1 MSRPN
6 TYVKINLRN
15 LIHNFHTIRNLTP
28 DKTVLCIVKADAY
41 GHGAAQCSRALQES
55 GAEYFAVSSFNEAKE
70 LREACICKPILVLG
84 YISEKDIAES
94 LTYQLTY
101 TVYSITFAKQLD
113 ECAKSAGIK
122 AKIHIKINTGM
133 NRLGFSG
140 KENCLKKI
148 KQIAEMENLIIEG
161 LFSHF
166 SSADEEDL
174 SYTRGQYQQ
183 FVEIVEE
190 VKKTG
195 IDIPLIHLSNS
206 AGIAAYEKDVTTA
219 IRPGIILYGIHPS
232 SVVEQNHKMPLKVV
246 MTFGARVASISVV
259 EDGAAVSY
267 GRKYHAQG
275 KRKLAVI
282 SAGYADGYFRALSNK
297 GEVLIKGCRAKIT
310 GTICMDMFMADI
322 TDIEHVKVGDEVILF
337 GEDLPVSELAEKIGT
352 IPYELTCS
360 MSKRVKRLY

>member
-15 LIHNFHTIRNLTP
+15 LIHNFHTIQKLAP
-28 DKTVLCIVKADAY
+28 HKTVLCVVKADAY
-41 GHGAAQCSRALQES
+41 GHGAAQCARALQES

-70 LREACICKPILVLG
+70 LREAGICKPILVLG
-84 YISEKDIAES
+84 YISEKDIDES
-94 LTYQLTY
+94 LKYRLTY
-101 TVYSITFAKQLD
+101 TVYSLSFAKQLN
-113 ECAKSAGIK
+113 ECAKSAGSK

-140 KENCLKKI
+140 KENSISKI
-148 KQIAEMENLIIEG
+148 RQLASYENLTIEG

-174 SYTRGQYQQ
+174 SYTKQQYDL
-183 FVEIVEE
+183 FKE
-190 VKKTG
+190 VLAEVNNSG

-206 AGIAAYEKDVTTA
+206 AGIATYEKDITTA

-232 SVVEQNHKMPLKVV
+232 SVVEDNHKMQIKTV
-246 MTFGARVASISVV
+246 MTFGARVANISIV
-259 EDGAAVSY
+259 EEGSAVSY
-267 GRKYHAQG
+267 GRKYHAPN
-275 KRKLAVI
+275 KRKLAVV

-297 GEVLIKGCRAKIT
+297 GEVLIKGQRAKIA

-322 TDIEHVKVGDEVILF
+322 TDIENVKVGDEVILF
-337 GEDLPVSELAEKIGT
+337 GHDLPVTELAEKIGT